1 MGKYATHYTD
11 EELEAI
17 KEQWLKDKKRVD
29 EEYEG
34 RYDSYHWD
42 KDKEYEKY
50 LNNANLRALFRHA
63 AFLFRGIFETGDL
76 KLFPNEKPKIIDAYR
91 RVLANG
97 YYDRSKT
104 REKEVRSHFGNA
116 VKRQYKPKN
125 KR

>member
-11 EELEAI
+11 EELAAI
-17 KEQWLKDKKRVD
+17 RKQWLEDKKRVD
-29 EEYEG
+29 EEFEG
-34 RYDSYHWD
+34 RYHWD
-42 KDKEYEKY
+42 RDKEYEKY
-50 LNNANLRALFRHA
+50 LNNANLRALFRFA
-63 AFLFRGIFETGDL
+63 AFLYKGIFETDDL
-76 KLFPNEKPKIIDAYR
+76 KLYPNEKPKIIDAYR

-104 REKEVRSHFGNA
+104 REKEVRRHFGNA